1 MKGYQSAIF
10 DPINLEHAKDIV
22 LTPDPK
28 FPNRF
33 EEDTKYLLDII
44 KKEKLIS
51 EKSCVLDFG
60 VGMGRIS
67 KELIDTFKC
76 KVVGTDISL
85 NMLIYATAYVNNPKY
100 FVTCNSVQY
109 SNVFDV
115 CIASFVL
122 QHVEN
127 PVKEIDNIYN
137 TLTSN
142 GYLICLNNLTQRL
155 VPGDWRED
163 NSVIW
168 FDDHFDVFS
177 YLDTV
182 FSKISEFEYPLPNH
196 KIVIYK
202 KQLGE

>member
-22 LTPDPK
+22 LTPDEN

-33 EEDTKYLLDII
+33 EEATKYLIDII
-44 KKEKLIS
+44 KTENLINQN
-51 EKSCVLDFG
+51 SCVLDFG
-60 VGMGRIS
+60 VGMGRVS
-67 KELIDTFKC
+67 KELIDIFKC

-85 NMLIYATAYVNNPKY
+85 NMLIYATQYVNNTQH
-100 FVTCNSVQY
+100 FVTCNTVNY
-109 SNVFDV
+109 KDAFDV

-122 QHVEN
+122 QHVEH
-127 PVKEIDNIYN
+127 PIKEIDNIYN
-137 TLTSN
+137 TLKSN
-142 GYLICLNNLTQRL
+142 GYLICLNNSTERL

-168 FDDHFDVFS
+168 FNDYFDIFS
-177 YLDTV
+177 YLNNKFIV
-182 FSKISEFEYPLPNH
+182 VKEYSYPLANH

-202 KQLGE
+202 KP